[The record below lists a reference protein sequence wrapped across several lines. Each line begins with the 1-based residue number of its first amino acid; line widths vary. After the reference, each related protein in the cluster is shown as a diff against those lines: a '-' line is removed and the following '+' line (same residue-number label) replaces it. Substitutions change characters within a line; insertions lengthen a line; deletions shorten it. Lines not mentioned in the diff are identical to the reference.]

1 MYTPKQI
8 EKYKRARYT
17 RELERFVNRIVSYL
31 NKRERTREE
40 IAAYID
46 EIFTPFEG
54 IEKVDLNNDYLKE
67 LEAFVERTAN
77 LPLGDLDAEE
87 MKRKILYEA
96 NLLQKTKRKK
106 SFNKEKHKKRAID
119 QEERHY

>member
-8 EKYKRARYT
+8 EKYKRTRYT
-17 RELERFVNRIVSYL
+17 RELERFVNRIVSHL
-31 NKRERTREE
+31 SKKERTREE
-40 IAAYID
+40 MSAYID

-77 LPLGDLDAEE
+77 LPLSDLDAAE
-87 MKRKILYEA
+87 MRRKILYEA

-106 SFNKEKHKKRAID
+106 GFNKEKHKKRIID